1 MWKLRCELSL
11 TGIVGHLVLW
21 LIAGIVT
28 CGLAFFLFPYSFAE
42 KVINST
48 HLVDEQG
55 RVLGRLR
62 CNQGVAGH
70 TMHAILWWLLSIVT
84 LGIAG
89 FFYMYR
95 IASDLLNATDID
107 RVRA

>member
-1 MWKLRCELSL
+1 MWKLRCELGL
-11 TGIVGHLVLW
+11 AGIFGHLLLW
-21 LIAGIVT
+21 LIGGLVT
-28 CGLAFFLFPYSFAE
+28 CGLAFFLFPYSFGE
-42 KVINST
+42 TVINST

-62 CNQGVAGH
+62 CTQGVAGH
-70 TMHAILWWLLSIVT
+70 IGHAIIWWLLAIVT

-95 IASDLLNATDID
+95 VASDLLSATVID
-107 RVRA
+107 PVRA